1 MPDKEFSETFENLY
15 NKMPAYIKD
24 RVMMRHEH
32 QMPSKSLE
40 RPSYVGLYAHEF
52 RPTKIKDAK
61 YREVDNAAGKD
72 ARFSQ
77 ILPHIP
83 NVDFKTSDRKQFAP

>member
-72 ARFSQ
+72 PRFSQ
-77 ILPHIP
+77 ILPHIS